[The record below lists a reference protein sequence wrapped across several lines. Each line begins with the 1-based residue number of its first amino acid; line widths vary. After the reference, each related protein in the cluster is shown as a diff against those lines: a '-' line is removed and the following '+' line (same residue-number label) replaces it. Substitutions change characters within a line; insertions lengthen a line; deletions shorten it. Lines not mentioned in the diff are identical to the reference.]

1 MNIKIYTL
9 CTFFLCNNNN
19 NNNNNKENNNV
30 IIIIMIIRKNRSHLQ
45 KECKTIS
52 VAGLISYMEKKTVGA
67 PKVKTWV

>member
-19 NNNNNKENNNV
+19 NNNNNNNTENNNV
-30 IIIIMIIRKNRSHLQ
+30 IIIMMIIRKNRSHLQ

-52 VAGLISYMEKKTVGA
+52 VAGLISYMEKK
-67 PKVKTWV
+67 K